1 MPEDLCADLIL
12 TDCKVYAAD
21 PRNTVAGAVAVK
33 GGRIQRIGS
42 AAEVGKLKGEKT
54 KVLKLGGK
62 LVLPGFV
69 DSHEHCIRKGMELDY
84 VNCSNLFSIPEIVA
98 ALKAKAKGK
107 KPGEWVVGTWFDESK
122 MKEGRFPTR
131 YDLDEASKENP
142 IYLGRAGGHN
152 SVANSLALK
161 TAGIGK
167 NPKQPAG
174 GRIEVDDEGEPTG
187 RLDEIAAMSIV
198 KDKIPTPGPE
208 ESTAI
213 MVQNWP
219 RVEEE
224 LLSWGI
230 TSVHEAH
237 IKAPEAQAYQ
247 ELLAKGRLRMRV
259 GLMLDGMAPY
269 KGYATDDL
277 SRQGVRT
284 GFSWGDKLRVIGVK
298 IGVDGAMGS
307 HTAAL
312 KEPYQGEPDNRGIIR
327 VTQEELTDETARCHA
342 ARLRVCI
349 HAIGDRAID
358 VALNAV
364 EEAAKRGD
372 WPTHRHRLEHVGL
385 ATPDQIERMKR
396 LGVGVSA
403 SIGFCLPIGDSH
415 IDALGPERTK
425 YYYPMRSLLAAG
437 IVTGGNSDGFGVS
450 WALTGIDGCVNRR
463 TAKGRLIGPQEAIP
477 VYDAVKA
484 YTINGAW
491 LEGAEAEK
499 GSIEV
504 GKLADLI
511 ILDKDITVDT
521 EHIASAKV
529 LTAIVGGE
537 VVYDRA

>member
-1 MPEDLCADLIL
+1 MPEDLCAELIL
-12 TDCKVYAAD
+12 TDCKVYTAD
-21 PRNTVAGAVAVK
+21 SKDTVAGAVAVK
-33 GGRIQRIGS
+33 GGRIQRTGS
-42 AAEVGKLKGEKT
+42 ADEVGKLRGKKT
-54 KVLKLGGK
+54 KVMKLGGR

-84 VNCSNLFSIPEIVA
+84 VNCSNLHSIPEIVS
-98 ALKAKAKGK
+98 ALRAKVRGK

-122 MKEGRFPTR
+122 MTEGRFPTR
-131 YDLDEASKENP
+131 KDLDEASTVNP

-167 NPKQPAG
+167 NPKQPTG
-174 GRIEVDDEGEPTG
+174 GRIEVDKNGEPTG

-198 KDKIPTPGPE
+198 KDRMPVPNPE
-208 ESTAI
+208 ETVATL
-213 MVQNWP
+213 VENWP
-219 RVEEE
+219 KVEEE

-247 ELLAKGRLRMRV
+247 ELLSQGKLRMRV

-312 KEPYQGEPDNRGIIR
+312 KEPYQGEPSNRGIIR
-327 VTQEELTDETARCHA
+327 VTQEELSEETARCHA
-342 ARLRVCI
+342 AKLRVCI

-364 EEAAKRGD
+364 EEATKRGD

-425 YYYPMRSLLAAG
+425 FYYPMKSLMKAG
-437 IVTGGNSDGFGVS
+437 IVTGGNSDGFGES

-463 TAKGRLIGPQEAIP
+463 TTKGRLIGPKEAIT
-477 VYDAVKA
+477 VYDAIKA

-504 GKLADLI
+504 GKHADLI
-511 ILDKDITVDT
+511 VLNRDIIVET
-521 EHIASAKV
+521 EHIASAMV
-529 LTAIVGGE
+529 QTAIVGGE
-537 VVYDRA
+537 VVYSRA